1 MTDETITR
9 AHLGNSVY
17 REIGLSLT
25 ESMLLVDAVFEEVS
39 LALEE
44 GVSVKLSS
52 FGTFALRKK
61 NARVGRNPKTGIEV
75 PIEPRTVLSFNPSNL
90 LKQQVNENLGGHTP
104 MQKSA
109 KIANAG

>member
-1 MTDETITR
+1 MSNDTITR

-25 ESMLLVDAVFEEVS
+25 ESMQLVDAVFEEVS

-44 GVSVKLSS
+44 GDSVKLSS
-52 FGTFALRKK
+52 FGTFSLRKK
-61 NARVGRNPKTGIEV
+61 NARVGRNPKTGVEV

-90 LKQQVNENLGGHTP
+90 LKQQVNESLGGHTP
-104 MQKSA
+104 QQKKAASA
-109 KIANAG
+109 G